1 MKRLIMICTIT
12 LLFSQLKQ
20 ASANEINS
28 AGKMNTMRSDTTKI
42 KIAEKDL
49 ADKKDL
55 VCGMHAFK
63 FLKDTAVVD
72 KKIYGFCSK
81 SCKSRFIKNPKA
93 YLKTI

>member
-1 MKRLIMICTIT
+1 MICTFCTIT
-12 LLFSQLKQ
+12 LLFSRLKQ
-20 ASANEINS
+20 ASANE
-28 AGKMNTMRSDTTKI
+28 MNLAVNVNVMRSDTTKI

-55 VCGMHAFK
+55 VCGMSAFK
-63 FLKDTAVVD
+63 FLKDTAIVD

-93 YLKTI
+93 YLKTKK